1 MTGQLQQNHD
11 PSARVRAL
19 LIAVDTGEYDA
30 ETSLGE
36 LSELADTAGAE
47 VAATMIQRRDTPD
60 PATCIGAGPA
70 KTLESSWSSSMLS

>member
-30 ETSLGE
+30 ETSLGR
-36 LSELADTAGAE
+36 AFGAGGYRRRRG
-47 VAATMIQRRDTPD
+47 RRDD
-60 PATCIGAGPA
+60 DSAAGYP
-70 KTLESSWSSSMLS
+70 

>member
-47 VAATMIQRRDTPD
+47 VAATMIQRRIPPTRR
-60 PATCIGAGPA
+60 PASARDAWP
-70 KTLESSWSSSMLS
+70 KPN

>member
-36 LSELADTAGAE
+36 LSELADTA
-47 VAATMIQRRDTPD
+47 RRR
-60 PATCIGAGPA
+60 GRRGR
-70 KTLESSWSSSMLS
+70 